1 MEQSP
6 PSKESRTHDRDRH
19 QIARLRSPRRQRVAC
34 RSQVVSRRSREPT
47 RAPVAVGD
55 LRAEAVAWLSRRPTR
70 GLLDTAGAAEAAAP
84 VIRRLVVEID
94 AVHACFPGR
103 CEQIPEQPWPHHGH
117 RRRDRDPGLTSF
129 RFLSGIQ
136 SIAFS
141 MGRAT
146 RHIDRLLKG
155 RRGALPCRLR
165 DKTLE
170 NNPHNAFLTLLHVKL
185 LLISSCMNKT
195 RASTGARLVDV
206 ARKAKVSH
214 ATVAAALSGT
224 GGNTRISA
232 ETRERIRR
240 AAAELQYR
248 PNPHAQQ
255 LRGVRS
261 DVIGLI
267 IGTDNAQVNFDRMA
281 ELERIGFERG
291 HRFIIGL
298 GRAEDQQTTIMTYVR
313 DFQMRSVAGMIWL
326 HQPPQPSEVDAAS
339 LTSLRHAVFLDRPLV
354 EGAAAVRV
362 DYADGIR
369 QAVRHLVQRGRR
381 RIGMALH
388 TLDQTRDWTPMTD
401 RLRGYRE
408 ELSAQGLK
416 LNEQLVWAS
425 EGPAM
430 PSDEDIERAVR
441 VLVREQRADAI
452 LASNDIWAVRLV
464 KALKRH
470 GQRLPED
477 VAVVGFDNLS
487 LAAACDPE
495 LTTID
500 QRHEEFA
507 IAVMDLLR
515 EQLESKGAGAVSRV
529 VTIRPRLVVRASA

>member
-1 MEQSP
+1 M
-6 PSKESRTHDRDRH
+6 SRTG
-19 QIARLRSPRRQRVAC
+19 S
-34 RSQVVSRRSREPT
+34 
-47 RAPVAVGD
+47 
-55 LRAEAVAWLSRRPTR
+55 
-70 GLLDTAGAAEAAAP
+70 
-84 VIRRLVVEID
+84 
-94 AVHACFPGR
+94 
-103 CEQIPEQPWPHHGH
+103 
-117 RRRDRDPGLTSF
+117 
-129 RFLSGIQ
+129 
-136 SIAFS
+136 
-141 MGRAT
+141 
-146 RHIDRLLKG
+146 
-155 RRGALPCRLR
+155 
-165 DKTLE
+165 
-170 NNPHNAFLTLLHVKL
+170 N
-185 LLISSCMNKT
+185 
-195 RASTGARLVDV
+195 TGARLVDV

-224 GGNTRISA
+224 GGNTRISP
-232 ETRERIRR
+232 ETRQRIQR

-298 GRAEDQQTTIMTYVR
+298 GRAEDQQATIVKYAR

-326 HQPPQPSEVDAAS
+326 HQSPRPSAVDAAS
-339 LTSLRHAVFLDRPLV
+339 FASLRHAVFLDRPLV

-408 ELSAQGLK
+408 ELSAQGFN

-430 PSDEDIERAVR
+430 PSDEDIEHAVR
-441 VLVREQRADAI
+441 VLVQGQQADAI
-452 LASNDIWAVRLV
+452 LANNDIWAVRLI

-470 GQRLPED
+470 GQRVPED

-487 LAAACDPE
+487 LATACDPE

-507 IAVMDLLR
+507 IAVMDLFR
-515 EQLESKGAGAVSRV
+515 EQLEAKRAGAAGRV
-529 VTIRPRLVVRASA
+529 VTIQPRLVVRASA